1 MPCWRVSWTADPS
14 IPRRREWAK
23 SGPQR
28 TPISNGHLA
37 QRAFWGFAERNDMIL
52 LHVDCMGERVTVGLH
67 ASPKL
72 EGHVDHRALMSLGQ
86 QLELLFDSI
95 GEVGIYALVAGETSA
110 VVRATDDAERDDDKE
125 KQQNE

>member
-1 MPCWRVSWTADPS
+1 
-14 IPRRREWAK
+14 
-23 SGPQR
+23 
-28 TPISNGHLA
+28 
-37 QRAFWGFAERNDMIL
+37 MIL